1 MFGTLLHSKTNGI
14 TRQTVVLFVTPS
26 CPLKDPAI
34 TPTLSFLLSRPS
46 HFFALGFGLGLV
58 PRAPGTFGTLGGF
71 PVAWA
76 LLHVPLWAALLTLA
90 VFVYVGCNV
99 CQQAGDALGIPD
111 HGSIVWD
118 EIVAFALILLFAP
131 ITTEAW
137 IASFLLF
144 RFLTSSNHG
153 RFGSLM
159 PDSRMAL
166 ASCSMICSPY
176 LTFSPSTTGLMHSRS
191 LAASNFRERKHHETT
206 SGIPAAR
213 HLGLYDRRSY

>member
-111 HGSIVWD
+111 HESIVWD
-118 EIVAFALILLFAP
+118 EIVAFALILLFVP
-131 ITTEAW
+131 ITNRSMDCFFPALPFFDIVKPW
-137 IASFLLF
+137 PIRIADA
-144 RFLTSSNHG
+144 RFKNGFGVMLDGFARRTLRSRRLPQDSCTQG
-153 RFGSLM
+153 R
-159 PDSRMAL
+159 
-166 ASCSMICSPY
+166 
-176 LTFSPSTTGLMHSRS
+176 
-191 LAASNFRERKHHETT
+191 
-206 SGIPAAR
+206 
-213 HLGLYDRRSY
+213 

>member
-14 TRQTVVLFVTPS
+14 TRQTVVLFVAPS

-118 EIVAFALILLFAP
+118 EIVAFALILLFVP

-144 RFLTSSNHG
+144 RFFDIVKPWPIRIADARFKNGFGVILDDLLAVHYVLAVYHG
-153 RFGSLM
+153 T
-159 PDSRMAL
+159 DAL
-166 ASCSMICSPY
+166 KVASGY
-176 LTFSPSTTGLMHSRS
+176 
-191 LAASNFRERKHHETT
+191 
-206 SGIPAAR
+206 
-213 HLGLYDRRSY
+213 